1 MTFAEYTLYIVEKD
15 GAVRIITEN
24 PFQQPQTPMNS
35 RDEQQSIRKD
45 ALQRIKSLRSEG
57 LDRKEIVS
65 ILSSDF
71 GIPESSGYRYF
82 QQAAENDDESWETA
96 TRSKQQAAK
105 EEAIDVLVVLM
116 RMAVNE
122 GDTEKQHQYALDI
135 LNTKS
140 K

>member
-1 MTFAEYTLYIVEKD
+1 
-15 GAVRIITEN
+15 VRILTEN
-24 PFQQPQTPMNS
+24 PFQQHQNPAMNS
-35 RDEQQSIRKD
+35 KDEQQSIRTD
-45 ALQRIKSLRSEG
+45 ALSRIKSLRSEG

-122 GDTEKQHQYALDI
+122 GDTDKQHQYALDI
-135 LNTKS
+135 LSTKS

>member
-1 MTFAEYTLYIVEKD
+1 
-15 GAVRIITEN
+15 
-24 PFQQPQTPMNS
+24 MNS
-35 RDEQQSIRKD
+35 KDEQQSIRKD

-82 QQAAENDDESWETA
+82 QQAAENDDDSWETA

-135 LNTKS
+135 LNTKQNRT
-140 K
+140 